1 MYFSIDRIRVNCL
14 RFFFVIVKLIFV
26 IVMSP
31 VARPLLEHCQTLFPK
46 LVWRNLPV
54 SQRPTSS
61 KLELRTYWCRDSS
74 LWKSKDHFHW
84 NFSSKLEQ
92 RTYQQCERRTYRQCE
107 RRTYQ
112 QYKRRTYRDRKSPP
126 FLDWYKNLLV
136 LQQPSLEIWRQF
148 LLNFFFQTGTKN
160 LTVIAIA
167 SLPDWYEILTGVAIL
182 SLEIQRYPPNLE

>member
-14 RFFFVIVKLIFV
+14 RFFFVILKLIFV
-26 IVMSP
+26 IVMSL
-31 VARPLLEHCQTLFPK
+31 VARPLPEHYQTLFPK

-54 SQRPTSS
+54 LRRPTSS

-84 NFSSKLEQ
+84 TFSSKLEQ
-92 RTYQQCERRTYRQCE
+92 RTYRQCE
-107 RRTYQ
+107 RRTY
-112 QYKRRTYRDRKSPP
+112 RDRNSPP

-148 LLNFFFQTGTKN
+148 LLNLFFQTGTKN

-167 SLPDWYEILTGVAIL
+167 SLPDWYEVLTGVAIL